1 MKKKPNCL
9 SFLKR
14 GRQAVWR
21 ILNVSLLLLL
31 FTQFQAGATNSLD
44 KTKVSLSVSDAQLLE
59 VLNLLEDQTNVSF
72 FFQREQLDLNRLVT
86 IAVEDVDL
94 NEVLNI
100 LFEGQAVDYNQVS
113 SNLVVLK
120 PSQAASN
127 SQEGQEV
134 VEIKVSGK
142 VTDDKGEPIP
152 GVSIAIKETTLGT
165 ATDMDGRYTIK
176 VPVNSVLVYSFI
188 GMKPHEVRVTNQKV
202 LDVVLQ
208 SGDVDIDE
216 VVVVGFG
223 KQRKTSVVSSLSS
236 VKPGDITVPT
246 RNLTNSLAGQVSG
259 LIAVQRSGEPGY
271 DNASFWIRGVS
282 TFAGGTNPLVLVD
295 GVPRNMNDIEPD
307 EIETFSVLKDAAA
320 TAVYGAQGAN
330 GVVLITTKRGGVER
344 AKITFRTEHS
354 ISTPTRLPEFVG
366 SVDYMNLYNE
376 AMTNDGESPLFSEE
390 LIDKYRNNEDPDLYP
405 NTNWLDLMLKD
416 HTSNHRYTLNVKG
429 GTERA
434 RYFVS
439 GAYYNESGLFQQNP
453 TDKYDTSI
461 GLNRYNLRSNI
472 DLDVT
477 RTTLVKVDLA
487 GQYLENTFPGT
498 GTPQIFRSMLITPPH
513 VFPAYYSDGVIATY
527 PQERDANMRNP
538 WNLLMHSGYAKE
550 WRTSMQSKVGVNQKL
565 DFVTKGLSA
574 KVNVSFDFDSNFYSR
589 RTFNPSRYHADSR
602 NEDGSLNYTQVVSGQ
617 PDLSNPNTS
626 SSNTKHIYIEG
637 AVNYSRTF
645 DDMHKVGGMLLY
657 HQRESQ
663 HANNALPFR
672 KQGAVGRFTYGF
684 SDRYFVEANFGFSG
698 SETFAKGHR
707 FGFFPSVG
715 AAYYISNEPFYP
727 EGLRKI
733 ISNMKLR
740 YSYGITGNDN
750 TGGERFLYRA
760 TFTTNG
766 PGFSQGIGDNG
777 GTNTIGNGIYEN
789 RFAAPYLSW
798 EIETKQN
805 VGVEMSFMNN
815 KVNLMVDYFNS
826 ERRDILLQR
835 RTVSQVGGFRSD
847 PWQNY
852 GIVKNHGID
861 ASLDGKRSFGDFTVG
876 VRSTFTFARNKIVEY
891 DELEQPYPWMS
902 VTGTRVNE
910 NTVYIAD
917 GLYTDND
924 FIIGTNPNGTNNY
937 TLRDH
942 LPQPT
947 LGGMIG
953 PGDIK
958 YKDINGDGIIDAYD
972 KVRGVGNPSVPEI
985 VYGFGV
991 SLQYKGFYANAFFQ
1005 GVANTSV
1012 RLGGATPEGWY
1023 PFAWGVDQSNYRTFA
1038 LDRWT
1043 PENPSQ
1049 DVLMPRLHRN
1059 GSANANN
1066 QVPST
1071 WWLKDGSFLRFKN
1084 LEVGYNFS
1092 KNDLRFLRLEHARLY
1107 VMGHNIALWDD
1118 IKHFDPESGNSNGGL
1133 NYPLARTFTVGLDIT
1148 F

>member
-1 MKKKPNCL
+1 MKKKPNYYTL
-9 SFLKR
+9 LNL

-21 ILNVSLLLLL
+21 RVKISILLIMLTNLHI
-31 FTQFQAGATNSLD
+31 AGMIDTSNSRI
-44 KTKVSLSVSDAQLLE
+44 SLSVTNAKLLE
-59 VLNLLEDQTNVSF
+59 VLNIIEKQTAVSF
-72 FFQREQLDLNRLVT
+72 FFQREQINLDQRISL
-86 IAVEDVDL
+86 DVKDADL
-94 NEVLNI
+94 NEVLTLVFN
-100 LFEGQAVDYNQVS
+100 GQSITFNQVS
-113 SNLVVLK
+113 NKLIVLK
-120 PSQAASN
+120 NKTEKPVMEKKQD
-127 SQEGQEV
+127 V
-134 VEIKVSGK
+134 VENKVKGR
-142 VTDDKGEPIP
+142 VTDNKGEVIP
-152 GVSIAIKETTLGT
+152 GVSIVIKGTTQGT
-165 ATDMDGRYTIK
+165 ITDMDGNYEIK
-176 VPVNSVLVYSFI
+176 VPINSILVFSFI
-188 GMKPHEVRVTNQKV
+188 GMQPHEVRITNQTKLDIV
-202 LDVVLQ
+202 LE

-223 KQRKTSVVSSLSS
+223 AQRKTSVVSSLSS
-236 VKPGDITVPT
+236 VKPADITVPT

-330 GVVLITTKRGGVER
+330 GVVLITTKRGAVER
-344 AKITFRTEHS
+344 AKISFRTEHS

-376 AMTNDGESPLFSEE
+376 AMANDGEAPLFSED
-390 LIDKYRNNEDPDLYP
+390 LIDKYRKNVDPDLYP
-405 NTNWLDLMLKD
+405 NSNWLDIMLKD
-416 HTSNHRYTLNVKG
+416 YTNNHRYTLNVQG

-434 RYFVS
+434 KYFVS
-439 GAYYNESGLFQQNP
+439 GAYYNESGLFKQNP
-453 TDKYDTSI
+453 TNKYDTSI

-472 DLDVT
+472 DLEVS
-477 RTTLVKVDLA
+477 RTTMVTVDLA

-550 WRTSMQSKVGVNQKL
+550 WRTSMQSKVGVDQKL
-565 DFVTKGLSA
+565 DFITKGLSA
-574 KVNVSFDFDSNFYSR
+574 KANVSFDFDSNFYSR
-589 RTFNPSRYHADSR
+589 RTFNPSRYHATGR
-602 NEDGSLNYTQVVSGQ
+602 NEDGSLIYTQVVSGQ
-617 PDLSNPNTS
+617 PDLSNPSTS

-637 AVNYSRTF
+637 AINYDRTF
-645 DDMHKVGGMLLY
+645 GGLHKVGGMLLY

-663 HANNALPFR
+663 QADNALPFR
-672 KQGAVGRFTYGF
+672 KQGGVGRFTYGY
-684 SDRYFVEANFGFSG
+684 SDRYFVEANFGYSG
-698 SETFAKGHR
+698 SETFAQGHR
-707 FGFFPSVG
+707 FGFFPSIG
-715 AAYYISNEPFYP
+715 AAYYISNEPYYP
-727 EGLRKI
+727 ESLRKYV
-733 ISNMKLR
+733 SNLKLR

-760 TFTTNG
+760 TFVTNG
-766 PGFSQGIGDNG
+766 GGFSQGIGDNG
-777 GTNTIGNGIYEN
+777 GMNTIGNGIYEN

-798 EIETKQN
+798 EIENKQN
-805 VGVEMSFMNN
+805 IGLEMGFMKNN
-815 KVNLMVDYFNS
+815 LNLKVDYFNTK
-826 ERRDILLQR
+826 RKDILLQR
-835 RTVSQVGGFRSD
+835 RTVSQVGGFRAD

-852 GIVKNHGID
+852 GIVKNRGID
-861 ASLDGKRSFGDFTVG
+861 ASLDGRRSFGDFTIG

-891 DELEQPYPWMS
+891 DELPQPYPWMS

-917 GLYTDND
+917 RLYKEED
-924 FIIGTNPNGTNNY
+924 FIVSSNPNGTYNY

-947 LGGMIG
+947 LGGLLG

-958 YKDINGDGIIDAYD
+958 YKDINGDGVIDAYD
-972 KVRGVGNPSVPEI
+972 RVRGVGNPSVPEI
-985 VYGFGV
+985 VYGFGI

-1012 RLGGATPEGWY
+1012 RLGGSTPEGWY
-1023 PFAWGVDQSNYRTFA
+1023 PFSWGVDQSNYRKFA

-1043 PENPSQ
+1043 TENPSQ

-1059 GSANANN
+1059 NANN
-1066 QVPST
+1066 ANNTVPST

-1084 LEVGYNFS
+1084 LEVGYNFT
-1092 KNDLRFLRLEHARLY
+1092 KKDLRLLGLERARLY
-1107 VMGHNIALWDD
+1107 VMGYNIALWDD
-1118 IKHFDPESGNSNGGL
+1118 IKYFDPESGNANGGL
-1133 NYPLARTFTVGLDIT
+1133 NYPLARTFTVGLDVT

>member
-1 MKKKPNCL
+1 MKKKPNCFFAAKTKKQNL
-9 SFLKR
+9 
-14 GRQAVWR
+14 WR
-21 ILNVSLLLLL
+21 ILKLSFILFMAISLQGFAL
-31 FTQFQAGATNSLD
+31 NDVKS
-44 KTKVSLSVSDAQLLE
+44 KKVSLSVANAQLEE
-59 VLNLLEDQTNVSF
+59 VLDILEEQADVSF
-72 FFQREQLDLNRLVT
+72 FFQREQIDLNQRVSL
-86 IAVEDVDL
+86 DVKDADL
-94 NEVLNI
+94 LEVLSLVFNEQPI
-100 LFEGQAVDYNQVS
+100 TFNQVS
-113 SNLVVLK
+113 NQLIVLK
-120 PSQAASN
+120 SKTENQDAPSKQDA
-127 SQEGQEV
+127 
-134 VEIKVSGK
+134 VEMKVSGR
-142 VTDDKGEPIP
+142 VVDDKGEAIP
-152 GVSIAIKETTLGT
+152 GVSIAIKGTTQGT
-165 ATDMDGRYTIK
+165 ITDMNGRYELK
-176 VPVNSVLVYSFI
+176 VPVNSILVFSFI
-188 GMKPHEVRVTNQKV
+188 GMKPHEVRITNQTK
-202 LDVVLQ
+202 LDVVLE
-208 SGDVDIDE
+208 SSDVDIDE
-216 VVVVGFG
+216 VIVVGFG
-223 KQRKTSVVSSLSS
+223 TQRKASVVSSLSS
-236 VKPGDITVPT
+236 VKPSDITVPT

-330 GVVLITTKRGGVER
+330 GVVLITTKRGKVER
-344 AKITFRTEHS
+344 AKINFRTEHS
-354 ISTPTRLPEFVG
+354 ISSPTRLPDFVG

-376 AMTNDGESPLFSEE
+376 AMTNDGEAPMFSEE
-390 LIDKYRNNEDPDLYP
+390 LIDNYRNNVDPDLYP
-405 NTNWLDLMLKD
+405 NSNWLDLMLKD
-416 HTSNHRYTLNVKG
+416 HTNNHRYTLNVKG

-439 GAYYNESGLFQQNP
+439 GAYYNESGLFKQNP
-453 TDKYDTSI
+453 TEQYDTSI

-477 RTTLVKVDLA
+477 KTTLVKVDLA

-498 GTPQIFRSMLITPPH
+498 GTSNIFRSMLITPPH
-513 VFPAYYSDGVIATY
+513 IFPAYYSDGVIATY
-527 PQERDANMRNP
+527 PQERDSNMRNP

-550 WRTSMQSKVGVNQKL
+550 WRTSMQSKVGVRQKL

-589 RTFNPSRYHADSR
+589 RTFNPSRYHADGR
-602 NEDGSLNYTQVVSGQ
+602 NEDGTLIYTQVVSGQ
-617 PDLSNPNTS
+617 PDLSDPSTS
-626 SSNTKHIYIEG
+626 SNNTKHIYIEG
-637 AVNYSRTF
+637 AVNYNRTF
-645 DDMHKVGGMLLY
+645 NDMHKVGAMLLY

-672 KQGAVGRFTYGF
+672 KQGGVGRFTYGF
-684 SDRYFVEANFGFSG
+684 CDRIFIETNFGYSG

-707 FGFFPSVG
+707 FGFFPSIG
-715 AAYYISNEPFYP
+715 AAYYISNEPYYP
-727 EGLRKI
+727 EFLRKY

-750 TGGERFLYRA
+750 TGGQRFLYRG
-760 TFTTNG
+760 TFVTNG
-766 PGFSQGIGDNG
+766 GGFNQGIGDNG
-777 GTNTIGNGIYEN
+777 GVNGIGNGIYEN

-805 VGVEMSFMNN
+805 IGLEMSFMNN
-815 KVNLMVDYFNS
+815 KVNLKVDYFNS
-826 ERRDILLQR
+826 ERKDILLQR
-835 RTVSQVGGFRSD
+835 RTVAQVSGFRSD

-852 GIVKNHGID
+852 GIVENKGVD
-861 ASLDGKRSFGDFTVG
+861 ASLDGKRSFGNFTVG

-891 DELEQPYPWMS
+891 DELPQPYSWMS
-902 VTGTRVNE
+902 VTDTRVNE

-917 GLYTDND
+917 RLYTEDD
-924 FIIGTNPNGTNNY
+924 FIVGSNPNGTYNY
-937 TLRDH
+937 TLRNN

-1023 PFAWGVDQSNYRTFA
+1023 PFSWGVDQSNYRKFA

-1043 PENPSQ
+1043 TDNPSQ
-1049 DVLMPRLHRN
+1049 GVLMPRLHHN
-1059 GSANANN
+1059 DSANANN
-1066 QVPST
+1066 KVPST

-1084 LEVGYNFS
+1084 LELGYNFS
-1092 KNDLRFLRLEHARLY
+1092 KKDLRFLGLEHARLY
-1107 VMGHNIALWDD
+1107 VMGYNIALWDD
-1118 IKHFDPESGNSNGGL
+1118 IKYFDPESGNANGGL
-1133 NYPLARTFTVGLDIT
+1133 NYPLSRTFTLGLDIS